1 MLAWAAHLWPVGG
14 SKHITSLE
22 RVWRVR
28 DTVGHMTV
36 LHVILCSVE
45 RGKAVFVK
53 AFNTRYCWSYR
64 NTDRGNSVI
73 LIKHTL
79 NIIHFTFSK
88 QTTYYICQNALNAQL
103 DLPFP
108 VWWMNQ
114 KQYQSLFLTH
124 LTRQTDRT
132 FLHKTGFKQLY
143 FWDDNKMPLAEC
155 KRNRKR
161 IYRNFVAC

>member
-22 RVWRVR
+22 RVWRIR

-53 AFNTRYCWSYR
+53 AFNTRHCWSYR

-79 NIIHFTFSK
+79 NIIHFTFYKNQTSK
-88 QTTYYICQNALNAQL
+88 LRQPTTFVKVHLTLNLTFHFQCDERTRSNINL
-103 DLPFP
+103 F
-108 VWWMNQ
+108 
-114 KQYQSLFLTH
+114 SLFLTN
-124 LTRQTDRT
+124 LSRLADRT
-132 FLHKTGFKQLY
+132 FLLGFTLLLNL
-143 FWDDNKMPLAEC
+143 DSNL
-155 KRNRKR
+155 
-161 IYRNFVAC
+161 NFVAC